1 MVKVYLAGGMRSGWQ
16 NLVKS
21 QTNLSFFDP
30 RNKETNTALS
40 INEIGTCDLFYI
52 QQSDIVLAYMEATN
66 PSGIGLAAEMGYAK
80 GLGKTV
86 ILCIEPNNHHI
97 KDKYLDFLHNV
108 SHVVYTNLDDGISF
122 LKKMNNESTRP

>member
-21 QTNLSFFDP
+21 QINLSFFDP
-30 RNKETNTALS
+30 RNKETNTFLS

-66 PSGIGLAAEMGYAK
+66 PSGIGLAAELGYAK

-86 ILCIEPNNHHI
+86 ILCIEPSNYHI
-97 KDKYLDFLHNV
+97 KDKYLKFLHNV
-108 SHVVYTNLDDGISF
+108 SHVVYTNLDDGILF
-122 LKKMNNESTRP
+122 LKNMSF

>member
-30 RNKETNTALS
+30 RNKETNTFLS

-66 PSGIGLAAEMGYAK
+66 PSGIGLAAELGYAK

-97 KDKYLDFLHNV
+97 KDKYLGFLRSV
-108 SHVVYTNLDDGISF
+108 SHVVYTNLDDGILF
-122 LKKMNNESTRP
+122 LKNMSF